1 MSSDRRFVYIPRPS
15 KSGAP
20 SVQPGVEERCMPAD
34 MISSDL
40 HVVEPLE
47 LWLEGIDRRYLEQ
60 APRVVEAGGGG
71 RWIDDDVASR
81 TNIARRYGF
90 DLKRAAR
97 G

>member
-1 MSSDRRFVYIPRPS
+1 
-15 KSGAP
+15 
-20 SVQPGVEERCMPAD
+20 MPAD

-47 LWLEGIDRRYLEQ
+47 PWLEGIDCRYLEQ
-60 APRVVEAGGGG
+60 APRVVEAGGAD
-71 RWIDDDVASR
+71 RWIVDDDVASR
-81 TNIARRYGF
+81 MNIARRSGF